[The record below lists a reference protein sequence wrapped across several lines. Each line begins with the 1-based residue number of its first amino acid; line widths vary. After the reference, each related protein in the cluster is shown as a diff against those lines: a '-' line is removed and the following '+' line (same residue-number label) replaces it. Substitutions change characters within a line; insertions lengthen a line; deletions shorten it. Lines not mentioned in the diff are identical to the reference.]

1 MNERWL
7 LVLLATC
14 WSIAN
19 IAAAQEYAPGDP
31 YSQMP
36 NEYPPEAPVSD
47 MPYADEPQV
56 PHSVLHDYYSNP
68 GEVSVDQAAHQPAD
82 GTLPLPESWTSSM
95 FDPQPRLDVR
105 VEAIFLEPSFQNSSP
120 LATQTQSNGI
130 DFGLVPVGI
139 QGNGEASTAIRGSIE
154 YHLNEQGSIETAGFY
169 MFGPDQA
176 NYRLSQVDQTY
187 YFNGTA
193 IPLNERGY
201 VVNAPVGFPLIAT
214 DAFVDWQFHSWG
226 SEVNALHH
234 FICMKGPASDLAVG
248 VGARYL
254 AVNEEVR
261 LNIFNELDG
270 GAASLASESKNN
282 IYGPQ
287 FVGRARLNGPGQR
300 LRWLFEGR
308 IGLMANTAD
317 HSNEIATIESPAARN
332 GDVETRF
339 APLFEGLF
347 ACEFYVWR
355 NLVLFGGY
363 QLLFVDRV
371 DRAAGHFYGD
381 INVFRQAPE
390 NLGSLFLYGPRAGLL
405 WSF

>member
-1 MNERWL
+1 MNARRIF
-7 LVLLATC
+7 VIGVFCAT
-14 WSIAN
+14 AG
-19 IAAAQEYAPGDP
+19 AVAAQSPPGGP
-31 YSQMP
+31 YSA
-36 NEYPPEAPVSD
+36 APFSPAPQT
-47 MPYADEPQV
+47 PYSA
-56 PHSVLHDYYSNP
+56 LHDYYSHSGQMP
-68 GEVSVDQAAHQPAD
+68 VDAVAHQPVD

-105 VEAIFLEPSFQNSSP
+105 VEAIFLQPSFQDSSP

-130 DFGLVPVGI
+130 NFELVPVGI
-139 QGNGEASTAIRGSIE
+139 RGNGEATTSLRGAIE

-187 YFNGTA
+187 YFDGAA
-193 IPLNERGY
+193 IPLNQRGY
-201 VVNAPVGFPLIAT
+201 VFNAPQGFPLVAT

-226 SEVNALHH
+226 GEVNALHH

-248 VGARYL
+248 IGTRYL

-270 GAASLASESKNN
+270 GAATMASESKNH

-300 LRWLFEGR
+300 IRWLFEGR

-317 HSNEIATIESPAARN
+317 HSNEISTIATPEVRA

-347 ACEFYVWR
+347 ACEVYIWR
-355 NLVLFGGY
+355 NLVLIGGY

-381 INVFRQAPE
+381 INVFTQAPD